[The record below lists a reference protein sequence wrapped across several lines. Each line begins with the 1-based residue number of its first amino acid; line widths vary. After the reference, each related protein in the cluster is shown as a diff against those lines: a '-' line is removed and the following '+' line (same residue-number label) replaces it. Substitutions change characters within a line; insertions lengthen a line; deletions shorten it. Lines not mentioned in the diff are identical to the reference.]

1 MPFEYPLNDPRHVN
15 WSWFRLSAKNE
26 IPETA
31 KSHLPAR
38 CAFSEREKGSKP
50 ILNEI
55 LKWLKYF
62 KNHKNAIKQEAI
74 DLAGGRFMANSIHD
88 RGVDLSS
95 FLLELISGPRCSR
108 KKQRPFCKYSLM
120 LLSHC
125 NPSSYS
131 RSWFF
136 SALWSELLTS
146 HVGVNRGSKLKLN
159 QGEPQTRVKQTRKKL
174 GKEIL
179 NIFIFWNLEVSKA
192 LQKSRRA

>member
-15 WSWFRLSAKNE
+15 WSWFRLSSKNE

-38 CAFSEREKGSKP
+38 CAFSEREKGSKAMRK
-50 ILNEI
+50 IFHFSEI

-62 KNHKNAIKQEAI
+62 KNHKNTIIIKQEAI
-74 DLAGGRFMANSIHD
+74 DLAGGRFMANTIHD

-108 KKQRPFCKYSLM
+108 KSTAFCKYSLM

-125 NPSSYS
+125 DPSSCS

-136 SALWSELLTS
+136 SALWSKLLTC

-159 QGEPQTRVKQTRKKL
+159 
-174 GKEIL
+174 
-179 NIFIFWNLEVSKA
+179 
-192 LQKSRRA
+192 